1 MKRLVTY
8 FSASGVTR
16 KAAEEL
22 AAVAKADIHE
32 IKPAE
37 PYTREDLDWRN
48 KKSRSSLEMQ
58 NEDARPALDGA
69 IPDLSEYDTVYIGFP
84 IWWGVAPRVVN
95 TFIENSDLKDKD
107 LIVFATSGGSGLE
120 YAVNDLR
127 KRYPGLNIRS
137 GRLVTGKVTEDMA

>member
-58 NEDARPALDGA
+58 NEASRPALDGA

-95 TFIENSDLKDKD
+95 TFVENSDLKDKD

-137 GRLVTGKVTEDMA
+137 GRLVKGKVTEDMA

>member
-58 NEDARPALDGA
+58 NEASRPALDGA

-120 YAVNDLR
+120 YAMNDLR

-137 GRLVTGKVTEDMA
+137 GRLVKGKVTEDMA

>member
-1 MKRLVTY
+1 MNILIAY
-8 FSASGVTR
+8 YSYSGNTETMAQEIQNQVGGDLFIIER
-16 KAAEEL
+16 KEEYNDLYTEAEE
-22 AAVAKADIHE
+22 E
-32 IKPAE
+32 IN
-37 PYTREDLDWRN
+37 D
-48 KKSRSSLEMQ
+48 
-58 NEDARPALDGA
+58 NERPK
-69 IPDLSEYDTVYIGFP
+69 LSNTVENITQYDVIFIGFP

-137 GRLVTGKVTEDMA
+137 GRLVKGKVTEDMA

>member
-22 AAVAKADIHE
+22 AAAAKADIHE

-58 NEDARPALDGA
+58 NEASRPALDGA

-107 LIVFATSGGSGLE
+107 LIVFATSEGSGLE

-137 GRLVTGKVTEDMA
+137 GRLVKGKVTEDMA

>member
-16 KAAEEL
+16 KAAEDL

-137 GRLVTGKVTEDMA
+137 GRLVKGKVTEDMA

>member
-69 IPDLSEYDTVYIGFP
+69 IPDLSKYDTVYIGFP

-127 KRYPGLNIRS
+127 KRYHGLNIRS
-137 GRLVTGKVTEDMA
+137 GRLVKGKVTEDMA

>member
-32 IKPAE
+32 IRPAE

-58 NEDARPALDGA
+58 NEASRPALDGA
-69 IPDLSEYDTVYIGFP
+69 MPDMSEYDTVYIGFP
-84 IWWGVAPRVVN
+84 IWWGVAPRVVD
-95 TFIENSDLKDKD
+95 TFIEKSDLKDKD

-137 GRLVTGKVTEDMA
+137 GRLVKGKVTEDMA

>member
-22 AAVAKADIHE
+22 ATVAKADIHE
-32 IKPAE
+32 IRPAE

-58 NEDARPALDGA
+58 NEASRPALDGA
-69 IPDLSEYDTVYIGFP
+69 MPDMSEYDTVYIGFP

-137 GRLVTGKVTEDMA
+137 GRLVKGKVTEDMA

>member
-37 PYTREDLDWRN
+37 PYTHEDLDWRN

-58 NEDARPALDGA
+58 NEASRPALDGA

-127 KRYPGLNIRS
+127 KRYPGLNISS
-137 GRLVTGKVTEDMA
+137 GRLVKGKVTEDMA

>member
-58 NEDARPALDGA
+58 NEASRPALDGA
-69 IPDLSEYDTVYIGFP
+69 IPDLSEYDTVYLGFP
-84 IWWGVAPRVVN
+84 IWWGIAPRVVN

-137 GRLVTGKVTEDMA
+137 GRLVKGKVTEDMA

>member
-58 NEDARPALDGA
+58 NEASRPALDGA

-84 IWWGVAPRVVN
+84 IWWGVAPRVVS

-137 GRLVTGKVTEDMA
+137 GRLVKGKVTEDMA

>member
-22 AAVAKADIHE
+22 AAVAQADIHE

-137 GRLVTGKVTEDMA
+137 GRLVKGKVTEDMA

>member
-69 IPDLSEYDTVYIGFP
+69 MPDMSEYDTVYIGFP
-84 IWWGVAPRVVN
+84 IWWGVAPRVVD
-95 TFIENSDLKDKD
+95 TFIEKSDLKDKD

-137 GRLVTGKVTEDMA
+137 GRLVKGKVTEDMT

>member
-137 GRLVTGKVTEDMA
+137 GRLVKGKVTEDIA

>member
-48 KKSRSSLEMQ
+48 KNSRSSLEMQ

-137 GRLVTGKVTEDMA
+137 GRLVKGKVTEDMA

>member
-58 NEDARPALDGA
+58 NEASRPALDGA

-127 KRYPGLNIRS
+127 KRYPELNIRS
-137 GRLVTGKVTEDMA
+137 GRLVKGKVTEDMA

>member
-127 KRYPGLNIRS
+127 KRYPELNIRS
-137 GRLVTGKVTEDMA
+137 GRLVKGKVTEDMA

>member
-22 AAVAKADIHE
+22 ATAAKADIHE
-32 IKPAE
+32 IRPAE

-58 NEDARPALDGA
+58 NEASRPALDGA
-69 IPDLSEYDTVYIGFP
+69 MPDMSEYDTVYIGFP
-84 IWWGVAPRVVN
+84 IWWGVAPRVVD
-95 TFIENSDLKDKD
+95 TFIEKSDLKDKD

-137 GRLVTGKVTEDMA
+137 GRLVKGKVTEDMA

>member
-58 NEDARPALDGA
+58 NEDSRPALDGA

-120 YAVNDLR
+120 YAVNNLR
-127 KRYPGLNIRS
+127 KHYPGLNIRS
-137 GRLVTGKVTEDMA
+137 GRLVKGKVTEDMA

>member
-58 NEDARPALDGA
+58 NEASRPALDGA

-120 YAVNDLR
+120 YAVNDLK
-127 KRYPGLNIRS
+127 KRYANLKIRS
-137 GRLVTGKVTEDMA
+137 GKLVKGKVTEDMA

>member
-58 NEDARPALDGA
+58 NEASRPALDGA

-84 IWWGVAPRVVN
+84 IWWGIAPRVVN

-137 GRLVTGKVTEDMA
+137 GRLVKGKITEDMA

>member
-69 IPDLSEYDTVYIGFP
+69 IPDLSKYDTVYIGFP

-137 GRLVTGKVTEDMA
+137 GRLVKGKVTEDMA

>member
-137 GRLVTGKVTEDMA
+137 GRLVKGKVTEDMA

>member
-32 IKPAE
+32 INPAE

-58 NEDARPALDGA
+58 NEASRPALDGA

-137 GRLVTGKVTEDMA
+137 GRLVKGKVTEDMA

>member
-58 NEDARPALDGA
+58 NEASRPALDGA

-137 GRLVTGKVTEDMA
+137 GRLVKGKVAEDMA